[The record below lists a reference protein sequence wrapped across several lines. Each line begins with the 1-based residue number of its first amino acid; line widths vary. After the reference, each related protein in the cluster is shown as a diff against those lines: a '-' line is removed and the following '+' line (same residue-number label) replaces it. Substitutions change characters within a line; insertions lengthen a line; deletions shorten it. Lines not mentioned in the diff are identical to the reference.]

1 MENFKIEDFKKEY
14 GYDFPTFYHLSEKE
28 CTDIK
33 ERWSKKFNSNN
44 NGLEILCKIRKLQK
58 K

>member
-1 MENFKIEDFKKEY
+1 MENFNIEDFKKEY

-33 ERWSKKFNSNN
+33 KRWSKKFNSNN
-44 NGLEILCKIRKLQK
+44 NGLEILCKIRKL
-58 K
+58 